1 MENDVIAVEFYEDM
15 LGDGIRHFIHM
26 DVFKKIVCKWLLEE
40 YSDEFKEKVNE
51 EMNKI
56 KLEDI
61 TGYIIHGY
69 VNIIENKKTE
79 SDSKLEDIINDLIKD
94 LRQSRMERLLEKT
107 AGKVIHRM
115 AKKYG
120 FRREKGLR
128 FGSREYWGINNNN
141 YSEFSGSKIDKYL
154 KEIKMND

>member
-15 LGDGIRHFIHM
+15 LGDGIRHSIHM
-26 DVFKKIVCKWLLEE
+26 DAFKKVVCKWLLEN

-51 EMNKI
+51 EMNKM

-94 LRQSRMERLLEKT
+94 LRQSRMERLLEQT

-115 AKKYG
+115 VEKYG
-120 FRREKGLR
+120 FRRKRELR
-128 FGSREYWGINNNN
+128 YDPKDHWEINK
-141 YSEFSGSKIDKYL
+141 YGEFSCSKIDKYL